1 LSAGLFVSIPGLQN
15 FFVLMMVLLVLALLT
30 SSILLPSIIVL
41 QKDVTSRILGKGPWL
56 DFEESGSLEKSS
68 VLDAVTDFN

>member
-1 LSAGLFVSIPGLQN
+1 
-15 FFVLMMVLLVLALLT
+15 MMVLLVLALLT

-41 QKDVTSRILGKGPWL
+41 QKEITSRILGKGPWL
-56 DFEESGSLEKSS
+56 DFEESGSLETNP

>member
-1 LSAGLFVSIPGLQN
+1 
-15 FFVLMMVLLVLALLT
+15 MMVLLVLALLT

-68 VLDAVTDFN
+68 VMDAVIDSNG